1 MLQSATA
8 IPADPLGEGDQRKT
22 PSCDTVTDCPA
33 TVRDP
38 CRLVRA
44 RLISTTYLTVPLPVP
59 LLPAVIVIQLAPLAA
74 VHAHP
79 PPAVTLT
86 LPDPPVAPNE
96 ADLGSTAYVQDGGGD
111 GGGGGGG
118 GDGEGDGE
126 PACDIVTVWPATV
139 RLPLRSLDASLAST
153 T

>member
-1 MLQSATA
+1 
-8 IPADPLGEGDQRKT
+8 
-22 PSCDTVTDCPA
+22 
-33 TVRDP
+33 
-38 CRLVRA
+38 
-44 RLISTTYLTVPLPVP
+44 
-59 LLPAVIVIQLAPLAA
+59 VIVIQLAPLAA

-96 ADLGSTAYVQDGGGD
+96 ADLGPTAYVQDGGGD
-111 GGGGGGG
+111 GGGEGGGG
-118 GDGEGDGE
+118 GEGEGEGDGE
-126 PACDIVTVWPATV
+126 PACDTVTVWPATV